1 MHLSRK
7 KSGIKAGFVRVHPGT
22 VSTPTATSVDDYII
36 LLTGSAFSSVLMLTK
51 PLPLLLARYTF
62 RWGEVNTGNL
72 LLDLRLLA
80 KVYPAFMSSRT
91 STQTSLTVGKLA
103 ALAKVS
109 ANAVRFYEREGLMR
123 VPAKTASGYRLY
135 GPQAVERLC
144 FIRQAQH
151 CGFTLAE
158 IQALLQLRDEAS
170 SCCDDVRSKVIEK
183 KLELEARIKAMKSMS
198 RGLDQLI
205 AECSNGA
212 RPAEDCS
219 ILTSLSRAS
228 ERPTS

>member
-1 MHLSRK
+1 MAL
-7 KSGIKAGFVRVHPGT
+7 T
-22 VSTPTATSVDDYII
+22 VPVQ
-36 LLTGSAFSSVLMLTK
+36 TK
-51 PLPLLLARYTF
+51 
-62 RWGEVNTGNL
+62 
-72 LLDLRLLA
+72 
-80 KVYPAFMSSRT
+80 
-91 STQTSLTVGKLA
+91 LTVGKLA
-103 ALAKVS
+103 ALADVS
-109 ANAVRFYEREGLMR
+109 ANAVRFYEREGLMQA
-123 VPAKTASGYRLY
+123 PAKTESGYRVY
-135 GPQAVERLC
+135 GQEAVQRLR
-144 FIRQAQH
+144 FIKQAQH

-219 ILTSLSRAS
+219 ILASLSRAS